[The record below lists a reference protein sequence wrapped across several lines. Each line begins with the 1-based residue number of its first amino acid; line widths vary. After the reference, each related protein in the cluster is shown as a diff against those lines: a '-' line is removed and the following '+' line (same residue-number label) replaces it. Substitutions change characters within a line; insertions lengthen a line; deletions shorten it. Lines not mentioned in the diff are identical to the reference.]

1 MNIQSLILKPLLIV
15 VLILIVPN
23 MLLSESNKHTNRPKI
38 GLVLKGGGALGL
50 AHVGVLKVI
59 EEQRIPIDFVAGT
72 SIGSIVGA
80 AYSSGTTVSEM
91 ERILNETNWN
101 ALFGEKVE
109 RQNLDY
115 RIKGGRDREL
125 FGEGKIGIKNG
136 SLITPKGVVTG
147 NNIRIL
153 FQEMF
158 GYPPS
163 PISFDSLPIPFRAI
177 TADVETGQAYI
188 PDKGDLATV
197 VRASMSIPGAFSPVE
212 IDGKLL
218 VDGGIVNNMPVD
230 VAIKMGADILIV
242 VDLIS
247 TLAKRD
253 QLESPFAVT
262 GQVIGLLL
270 AQNSMLS
277 RQLVR
282 PQDVV
287 VEPNVSA
294 YAVSDFPKG
303 VELMAIG
310 EKAAR
315 QQIDKLKKLS
325 ISESAYKE
333 YHKKRTTRIELPKT
347 VDFIKVNNQS
357 IYPLSHIKEKIRIK
371 PGQAFDPK
379 KLDEDVN
386 NIYQTGQFESVEYSV
401 ATEGDKTGVEIKADG
416 KDWFENY
423 LRLGFSLEDN
433 LDGDNQFRLGASGRI
448 NAITNRGSYLE
459 TIAEIGA
466 NPKLSAELYQ
476 LVNESSNYFVN
487 PKLSFGQNIIN
498 VSQENDILAQYNRL
512 EGVANMSFGRRISSL
527 GETKFGVLRGF
538 GELSR
543 EVGDP
548 SLAEFSYD
556 LGDAYWRLDLDNLD
570 QMDFP
575 TKGYRFTS
583 SFNAAVDQLGASGGE
598 FQDLS
603 AGFTLPV
610 TYGRNTFILT
620 NRSTT
625 TFGDRPVHRYNTLG
639 GFLNISG
646 SLQNSYPASDFSNTG
661 LRYFR
666 RFSEVE
672 NPFFNIAAF
681 AGLSYE
687 ATTINTADDRF
698 DDYSLINSGAFFVG
712 ADTPLFPVY
721 LAYGLSDQGNNSIY
735 VVLGRLNSNRN

>member
-1 MNIQSLILKPLLIV
+1 
-15 VLILIVPN
+15 

-80 AYSSGTTVSEM
+80 AYSSGTTVAEM
-91 ERILNETNWN
+91 ERILNETDWN
-101 ALFGEKVE
+101 ALFGEKVQRE
-109 RQNLDY
+109 YVDY
-115 RIKGGRDREL
+115 RNKGGREREL

-136 SLITPKGVVTG
+136 SFITPKGVVTG

-153 FQEMF
+153 FQKMF

-163 PISFDSLPIPFRAI
+163 PILFDSLPIPFRAI
-177 TADVETGQAYI
+177 TADVETGKAYI

-242 VDLIS
+242 VDLLS
-247 TLAKRD
+247 TLANRD
-253 QLESPFAVT
+253 QLESPLAVT
-262 GQVIGLLL
+262 GQVVGLLL

-287 VEPNVSA
+287 VEPNVSG
-294 YAVSDFPKG
+294 YGVSDFPKG

-325 ISESAYKE
+325 ISETE
-333 YHKKRTTRIELPKT
+333 YQKYYQKRTTRIELPKT
-347 VDFIKVNNQS
+347 VDFVKVNNDS
-357 IYPLSHIKEKIRIK
+357 IYPTKHIKEKITIK
-371 PGQAFDPK
+371 PGEPFDPK
-379 KLDEDVN
+379 KLDENVN

-401 ATEGDKTGVEIKADG
+401 ATEGDKTGVQINADG
-416 KDWFENY
+416 KDWVEKY
-423 LRLGFSLEDN
+423 LRFGFSLEDN
-433 LDGDNQFRLGASGRI
+433 LDGDNQFRLGVAGRV
-448 NAITNRGSYLE
+448 NSITNKGSYLE
-459 TIAEIGA
+459 TVAEIGA
-466 NPKLSAELYQ
+466 NPKISAELYQ
-476 LVNESSNYFVN
+476 LLSDTSNYFVN
-487 PKLSFGQNIIN
+487 PKVSFGQNIIN
-498 VSQENDILAQYNRL
+498 VSKENDILAQYNRL
-512 EGVANMSFGRRISSL
+512 EGVANIAFGRRISTI
-527 GETKFGVLRGF
+527 GETKVGVLRGF

-543 EVGDP
+543 EIGDP
-548 SLAEFSYD
+548 SLNEFSYD
-556 LGDAYWRLDLDNLD
+556 LGDAYWRFDLDNLD
-570 QMDFP
+570 QVDFP
-575 TKGYRFTS
+575 TKGYRFSTS
-583 SFNAAVDQLGASGGE
+583 YTAAVDQLGASGGE

-603 AGFTLPV
+603 TGFVLPV
-610 TYGRNTFILT
+610 SYGRSTFILT
-620 NRSTT
+620 NRFTN
-625 TFGDRPVHRYNTLG
+625 TFGDRPIHRYNTLG
-639 GFLNISG
+639 GFFNISG
-646 SLQNSYPASDFSNTG
+646 SLQNSYPASDFNSTG

-666 RFSEVE
+666 RFSEVD

-681 AGLSYE
+681 AGISYE
-687 ATTINTADDRF
+687 ATTLHSEDDRLS
-698 DDYSLINSGAFFVG
+698 DYSLIHSGALFVG

-721 LAYGLSDQGNNSIY
+721 LAYGSSDQGNSSFY
-735 VVLGRLNSNRN
+735 VVLGRLNTNRN